1 MKQAALTKRRVPLRV
16 LPAPDLPFLML
27 VLTLVG
33 FGLVMLG
40 SASGAVAL
48 YRRGDALAYLRPQML
63 YAAMGIAGMGL
74 ASRVDYHIFH
84 KLAWPLL
91 AVSLVLLAAVLF
103 MPEYN
108 GCKRWLVLPGLGTL
122 QPSEI
127 AKFAVVLVF
136 SHIIS
141 LNHDRMQSFA
151 VGVLPFALV
160 LGVVAALMLLE
171 PHLSGTL
178 LILGIGAV
186 LMFVGGTGLRW
197 FVLAGV
203 GGAAAI
209 ATAVI
214 LMPELVPYAA
224 DRLRSWQD
232 PFADPLGDGHQTIQS
247 LYAIG
252 SGGATGLGL
261 GNSRQKHLFV
271 PEPQN
276 DFIFSIVCEELAFCG
291 SLCRGGAVR
300 AAAVAGHR
308 HRGQSPRPLR
318 GLARGGV
325 RGAGGSQAVL
335 NVAVVTNTIPNTGIS
350 LPFFLLR
357 RHQPDDAA
365 GRNGNRLVG
374 FERRDLK
381 SPNKLDGRSD
391 PNIQPSF
398 RILWG
403 IFCEMGAAF
412 MENRIVV
419 TGGRP
424 LNGAVR
430 IPAAKNSVL
439 PLLAASMLCS
449 ERVRLRAVPRL
460 SDVAVS
466 LALLRGAGCA
476 ARWEGEDLVLSGP
489 PKTGA
494 LPGKLRNKCGRPS
507 CSVRRCWRSW
517 AAPRRTC
524 PAGAGSGPGP
534 SICIWPGC
542 GRWGLWSGMPGRAG
556 WC

>member
-1 MKQAALTKRRVPLRV
+1 M

-209 ATAVI
+209 AAAVV

-224 DRLRSWQD
+224 DRLRSWRD

-276 DFIFSIVCEELAFCG
+276 DFIFSIVCEELGFVGACAVVGLFV
-291 SLCRGGAVR
+291 LLLWRGIAIAAKAPDRFGALLVVGFVVQ
-300 AAAVAGHR
+300 VA
-308 HRGQSPRPLR
+308 L
-318 GLARGGV
+318 
-325 RGAGGSQAVL
+325 QAVL

-350 LPFFLLR
+350 LPFFSSGGTSLMMLL
-357 RHQPDDAA
+357 
-365 GRNGNRLVG
+365 G
-374 FERRDLK
+374 
-381 SPNKLDGRSD
+381 
-391 PNIQPSF
+391 
-398 RILWG
+398 
-403 IFCEMGAAF
+403 EMG
-412 MENRIVV
+412 I
-419 TGGRP
+419 
-424 LNGAVR
+424 
-430 IPAAKNSVL
+430 
-439 PLLAASMLCS
+439 
-449 ERVRLRAVPRL
+449 
-460 SDVAVS
+460 
-466 LALLRGAGCA
+466 
-476 ARWEGEDLVLSGP
+476 VLSVSRGE
-489 PKTGA
+489 T
-494 LPGKLRNKCGRPS
+494 
-507 CSVRRCWRSW
+507 
-517 AAPRRTC
+517 
-524 PAGAGSGPGP
+524 
-534 SICIWPGC
+534 
-542 GRWGLWSGMPGRAG
+542 
-556 WC
+556 